1 MEKIIDFTKYQQ
13 LREIIKSQCERI
25 HIWHENSES
34 KKINDI
40 LDNIIISIINS
51 NLSYADVIDLIHDI
65 NTNNVI
71 DTSIL
76 FIGGNLWEK
85 INIRWRNLAKNMFER
100 RPIGIGTPNAASG
113 EGELMFL
120 FLAGHKVSKPSKG
133 DLLLD
138 NKKIELKGI
147 FPRIQG
153 SISGDD
159 FRKRTIKCANLH
171 HVQVN
176 KSFSKKN
183 IDAVE
188 LEKKQWSDFYVN
200 QFQHM
205 KINQSKSF
213 CNDWL
218 KCIDEKDH
226 TQNVNKVFVNGEFNF
241 ELFKKEIVK
250 ILFEI
255 HLQNNQF
262 DYYVILGDG
271 NDVKVISSSLEEFTK
286 RIDDGSIELSGDY
299 FRVCQRY
306 PIGWYIK

>member
-13 LREIIKSQCERI
+13 LREIIKSQCEKV
-25 HIWHENSES
+25 HIWHENSEP

-51 NLSYADVIDLIHDI
+51 NLSYADVIDLINDI
-65 NTNNVI
+65 NTNSVI
-71 DTSIL
+71 DTAIL
-76 FIGGNLWEK
+76 FVGGNLWKK
-85 INIRWRNLAKNMFER
+85 INARWRKLAKNMFGR
-100 RPIGIGTPNAASG
+100 RSIGIGTPNAASG

-120 FLAGHKVSKPSKG
+120 FLAGNKVSKPSKG

-138 NKKIELKGI
+138 NNKIELKGN

-153 SISGDD
+153 LISGED
-159 FRKRTIKCANLH
+159 FRKKTVKCAKLH
-171 HVQVN
+171 HVQIN
-176 KSFSKKN
+176 KSFSRKN

-188 LEKKQWSDFYVN
+188 LEKKQWNDFYIK

-205 KINQSKSF
+205 NINQSKSF

-226 TQNVNKVFVNGEFNF
+226 SQNVNKVFVNGKFNF

-255 HLQNNQF
+255 HLQNNPF
-262 DYYVILGDG
+262 DYYIILGDG
-271 NDVKVISSSLEEFTK
+271 NNVRVISSSLEEFAK
-286 RIDDGSIELSGDY
+286 RIDNGSIELSDDY